1 MYNAQEISQKIKNE
15 CKRKNLTV
23 KKLLEDNGLSG
34 STISNMSDGK
44 MPRIDSVAKIADYFD
59 CSVDYLLGRQTG
71 NHFNI
76 KNTGDNVGVVGQ
88 ANAPVTIHNVN
99 EKQLSKQEH
108 ELLKIFDS
116 LDVVNQ
122 AKLLVFAAELEK
134 GG

>member
-1 MYNAQEISQKIKNE
+1 MEVKIMFYERLKTICLRNGI
-15 CKRKNLTV
+15 TV
-23 KKLLEDNGLSG
+23 SSLVKALGLSTSKVTAWKNG
-34 STISNMSDGK
+34 SVPKGENL
-44 MPRIDSVAKIADYFD
+44 VKIADYFD

-88 ANAPVTIHNVN
+88 ANAPVTIHNAN
-99 EKQLSKQEH
+99 EKQLSKQEY

-116 LDVVNQ
+116 LDVVKQ

>member
-1 MYNAQEISQKIKNE
+1 MYNSANVAKIIKELAKERKVSVKNVLDDVGLNYNTMTNM
-15 CKRKNLTV
+15 KTSMPKADNL
-23 KKLLEDNGLSG
+23 
-34 STISNMSDGK
+34 
-44 MPRIDSVAKIADYFD
+44 AKIADYFG

-88 ANAPVTIHNVN
+88 ANAPVTIHNAN
-99 EKQLSKQEH
+99 EKQLSKQEY
-108 ELLKIFDS
+108 ELLKIFDN

-134 GG
+134 EG